1 MMNFIAQSMRR
12 FGLAPDNKVTPS
24 TVTGA
29 RIDNKSSPISHMT
42 IGSKWSYSTLEYPS
56 DIQSRSDEG
65 HYMMFYINESV
76 DGPISSGLSGG
87 KSRRSEAIQTA
98 HLEHQMKFKPV
109 VNARSTA
116 YVEPNSNTTMLGPY
130 GPEVSFSKK
139 MATDTAPGTYEGG
152 GNWMPGKES
161 KIVNRASHQGTAA
174 SKIGYNRTKRTTDSI
189 VLYMPP
195 NLSVNYAAA
204 YKEEELGSTF
214 TDITAIIAKTS
225 QADGVSSGVPTE
237 NIEQGKKGMNL
248 LGDILIDKANA
259 SVAAAGLGNP
269 MASKNKLE
277 NQAINNYLE
286 VMFTGISHRKFSYSW
301 KFTPKNAQESIE
313 VDKIIR
319 QFRFHM
325 LPEKPSDDKFGRYWI
340 SPSEFDIF
348 YMFRGDENSWLNKIS
363 TCVLLN
369 MDVNWTPN
377 QYQTF
382 RPIATKNGAPPV
394 EVDLKLD
401 FMETKLIT
409 KAEAADGY

>member
-24 TVTGA
+24 TVTGS

-42 IGSKWSYSTLEYPS
+42 IGSKWSYSTLQYPS
-56 DIQSRSDEG
+56 DIQSRSDQG
-65 HYMMFYINESV
+65 HYMMFYINEPV

-87 KSRRSEAIQTA
+87 KSRRSKKIHAA
-98 HLEHQMKFKPV
+98 HLDEQNKFKPV

-116 YVEPNSNTTMLGPY
+116 SRRDKETADTGGGAIKYYYSE
-130 GPEVSFSKK
+130 K
-139 MATDTAPGTYEGG
+139 MSTDAGPGTYGG
-152 GNWMPGKES
+152 GDKWIPGAKPS
-161 KIVNRASHQGTAA
+161 IIDRSSHQGTAA
-174 SKIGYNRTKRTTDSI
+174 SKMGRNRTKRTTDSI

-195 NLSVNYAAA
+195 NLTVNYAAA

-214 TDITAIIAKTS
+214 MDITAAAMKTS
-225 QADGVSSGVPTE
+225 QADSIDATGSR
-237 NIEQGKKGMNL
+237 IAFGKGAMNTF
-248 LGDILIDKANA
+248 GDIIKDKVLAGMG
-259 SVAAAGLGNP
+259 AAGLGNP
-269 MASKNKLE
+269 QAAANKLE
-277 NQAINNYLE
+277 NQAMNNYLE
-286 VMFTGISHRKFSYSW
+286 VMFTGIAHRKFSYTW
-301 KFTPKNAQESIE
+301 KFTPKNALESVEI
-313 VDKIIR
+313 DKIIR

-325 LPEKPSDDKFGRYWI
+325 LPEKPSDDMFGRYWI
-340 SPSEFDIF
+340 TPSEFDIF
-348 YMFRGDENSWLNKIS
+348 YMFRGDENTWLNKVS

-382 RPIATKNGAPPV
+382 RPIATRNGAPPV

-409 KAEAADGY
+409 KAEATDGY